1 MGRPYRDEMKML
13 AGTFEWA
20 CQIDFQPLRQA
31 VRGASHLPLR
41 AFGSGGSLTVAH
53 ALADLHERYTR
64 NLATAS
70 TPLSAS
76 ARTSDPVAVW
86 LLSAAGGNTDIISA
100 ARALIQREPRHL
112 GVLCGSLDSRLA
124 KLCQK
129 HRFVNLLTYRSPAG
143 KDGFLATNSL
153 LGFTA
158 LLCRAYAAEYDSDSD
173 WNDAVDRL
181 KPLLAEGAPAVDEW
195 EAATAD
201 LWARPTTM
209 VLHGTE
215 TRIGAVD
222 LESKFSEA
230 AIGHVQFADYRN
242 FAHGRHHW
250 LAKRGNSSAV
260 LAFVTNADR
269 ELAERTLALIPA
281 SVPRARIE
289 LDGNPIALALASLV
303 AALRITGWAGTERG
317 IDPGRPG
324 VPSFGR
330 KIYNLRPRLDRSVS
344 GSPVL
349 RRRDAVALERKTDCS
364 LDRLAAGGQLP
375 HWRAAL
381 ADFRRRLYA
390 GRFAGVVFDYDGTLV
405 DARNRASGPDPAIGA
420 SLARLVEAGVGVAIA
435 TGRGKSV
442 RQQLQRCMDPS
453 LWSRILVGYY
463 NGAEVGALS
472 DDGIPDGSD
481 HVRPELGP
489 LKEALQ
495 SRPELVRYAQHE
507 NRHAQITLM
516 ASNVLPVGRLWEIA
530 SEVANMTGLDGVTV
544 TRSDHSVDVL
554 APGVTKM
561 RVVSQLR
568 ETVGSGPILFLG
580 GHGRWPGND
589 YRMLGEPYA
598 LSVDQ
603 VSIDPDTCWNL
614 GAPGQRG
621 PSVTLEYL
629 SALEVQG
636 GRFKFAAG
644 ALS

>member
-1 MGRPYRDEMKML
+1 MGRPYQDEMKML

-20 CQIDFQPLRQA
+20 CQIDIQPLRQA

-70 TPLSAS
+70 TPLSAT
-76 ARTSDPVAVW
+76 ARTSDPVAAW
-86 LLSAAGGNTDIISA
+86 LLSAAGGNTDIMSA
-100 ARALIQREPRHL
+100 ARTLIQREPRHL

-129 HRFVNLLTYRSPAG
+129 HPFVNLLTYPSPAG

-158 LLCRAYAAEYDSDSD
+158 LLCRAYAAEYDSGSD

-181 KPLLAEGAPAVDEW
+181 KPLLAEGAPAVDAW

-303 AALRITGWAGTERG
+303 AALRITGWAGAESG

-324 VPSFGR
+324 VPSFGH
-330 KIYNLRPRLDRSVS
+330 KIYNLLPRLDRSVS
-344 GSPVL
+344 VSPVL
-349 RRRDAVALERKTDCS
+349 RRRDAVALERKTDSS
-364 LDRLAAGGQLP
+364 LDRLAAGGQLA

-390 GRFAGVVFDYDGTLV
+390 ARFAGVVFDYDGTLV
-405 DARNRASGPDPAIGA
+405 DSRNRATGPDPSIGA
-420 SLARLVEAGVGVAIA
+420 CLTRLVEAGVGVAIA

-442 RQQLQRCMDPS
+442 RKQLQRCMDPS
-453 LWSRILVGYY
+453 LWSRILIGYY
-463 NGAEVGALS
+463 NGAEVGVLS

-489 LKEALQ
+489 LEEALQ

-516 ASNVLPVGRLWEIA
+516 ASNVLPVGRLWEIT
-530 SEVANMTGLDGVTV
+530 SEVANMTGLEGVTV

-589 YRMLGEPYA
+589 YRMLRESYA

-603 VSIDPDTCWNL
+603 VSIDPATCWNL